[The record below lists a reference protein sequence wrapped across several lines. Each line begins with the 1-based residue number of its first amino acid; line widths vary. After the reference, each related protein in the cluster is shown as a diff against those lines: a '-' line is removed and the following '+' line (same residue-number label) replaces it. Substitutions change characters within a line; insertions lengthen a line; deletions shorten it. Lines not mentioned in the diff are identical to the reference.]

1 MWIAVLLAGGRGSRL
16 GGTHKPGIAVGGRTL
31 LDLAV
36 AAVHDADE
44 IVVVGPARPTEHPV
58 RWTVEQPA
66 RGGPLAALAAGLA
79 AASAAADEVALL
91 AADLTGV
98 TPDTIG
104 RLRAALAEAPAADGA
119 VLCDAEG
126 RRQWLLG
133 VWRRAPLAAALP
145 ADPAGRSLHSVL
157 SPLVLAQV
165 RALPG
170 ESEDVDTPADLAR
183 LLARSGE
190 GPVTGGASQPS
201 HW

>member
-16 GGTHKPGIAVGGRTL
+16 GGRHKPGITVGGRTL

-36 AAVHDADE
+36 AAVGDAGE
-44 IVVVGPARPTEHPV
+44 TIVVGPTRPTERPV

-66 RGGPLAALAAGLA
+66 RGGPLSALAAGLA
-79 AASAAADEVALL
+79 AAPPTADEVAVL
-91 AADLTGV
+91 AADLTSV

-104 RLRAALAEAPAADGA
+104 RLRAALAGAPTADGA

-133 VWRRAPLAAALP
+133 VWRRAALSAALP

-157 SPLVLAQV
+157 STLVLTEV

-183 LLARSGE
+183 LLARSAE